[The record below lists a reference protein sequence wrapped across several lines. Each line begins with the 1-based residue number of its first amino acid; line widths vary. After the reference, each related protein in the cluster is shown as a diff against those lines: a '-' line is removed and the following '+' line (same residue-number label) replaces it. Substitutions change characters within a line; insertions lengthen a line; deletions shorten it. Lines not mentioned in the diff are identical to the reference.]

1 MKRNVWFF
9 DGLFLILCIMAKS
22 NKKKQG
28 GRQQVFSPLRFIRE
42 RMRSVKIAQC
52 YMTGEAGWDE
62 GEGYVVVI
70 REHTGGKKSFAVYL
84 VDRWCVGV
92 KDTFFNVR
100 VGDDVVEDM
109 LSRMNRFGTMDMVSY
124 EQAHNMVWGA
134 VAFAEE
140 AGIKPCKDFAV
151 SQYYLEED
159 TDDVPLIEYDY
170 GLDGKYYLVAKD
182 NLELSKYLQPMR
194 KNLAEGDYEYVV
206 DDGFGDY
213 GFDDEEYA
221 DEEMDDE
228 DEPVGDEM

>member
-52 YMTGEAGWDE
+52 YMTSEAGWDE

-213 GFDDEEYA
+213 GFDDEEYDD
-221 DEEMDDE
+221 DEYGDE

>member
-1 MKRNVWFF
+1 
-9 DGLFLILCIMAKS
+9 MAK
-22 NKKKQG
+22 NKKKKQG
-28 GRQQVFSPLRFIRE
+28 GQQQSLSPLRFIRE

-52 YMTGEAGWDE
+52 YMTSQAGWGE

-109 LSRMNRFGTMDMVSY
+109 LNRMNRSGNLEEVSY

-140 AGIKPCKDFAV
+140 AGIKPCKDFAIA
-151 SQYYLEED
+151 QYYLEED

-170 GLDGKYYLVAKD
+170 GVDGKYYLVAKD

-206 DDGFGDY
+206 DDGFDDY
-213 GFDDEEYA
+213 GFGDDDYDDEE
-221 DEEMDDE
+221 EEIVDDDE
-228 DEPVGDEM
+228 PDKDEQ